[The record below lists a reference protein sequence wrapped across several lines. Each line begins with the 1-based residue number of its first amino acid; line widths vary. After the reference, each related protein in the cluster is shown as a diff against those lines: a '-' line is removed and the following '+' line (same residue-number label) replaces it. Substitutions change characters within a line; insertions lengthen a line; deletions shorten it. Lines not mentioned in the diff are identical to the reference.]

1 MDLLLLAI
9 RTSRP
14 IFVREG
20 GGEGWRSAIAILR
33 DRCKVNGRLL
43 LHFLRLRAL
52 FKSEASL

>member
-20 GGEGWRSAIAILR
+20 GGGRGGGVPSQFSVIAARSTG
-33 DRCKVNGRLL
+33 D
-43 LHFLRLRAL
+43 FYYLRLRAL

>member
-14 IFVREG
+14 IFVRG
-20 GGEGWRSAIAILR
+20 GGEGGRGGGVPSQFSVIAARSTG
-33 DRCKVNGRLL
+33 D
-43 LHFLRLRAL
+43 FYYLRLRAL

>member
-20 GGEGWRSAIAILR
+20 GGRGGGVPSQLSVIAARSTG
-33 DRCKVNGRLL
+33 DSYY
-43 LHFLRLRAL
+43 LRLRAL
-52 FKSEASL
+52 YKSEASL

>member
-20 GGEGWRSAIAILR
+20 GEGWRGAIAILS